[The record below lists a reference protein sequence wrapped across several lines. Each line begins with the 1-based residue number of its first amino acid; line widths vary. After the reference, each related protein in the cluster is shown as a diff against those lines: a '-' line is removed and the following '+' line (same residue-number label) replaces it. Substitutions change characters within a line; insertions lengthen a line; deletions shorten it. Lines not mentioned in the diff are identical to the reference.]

1 MNLKKSIRRIL
12 KEESKI
18 PLYVRRR
25 VDMNEIMTQ
34 FEESLESVSNLYI
47 KKRDKLKSMNSQKFT
62 HLVISHLVTEVCEKY
77 LQDNCM
83 GYFDTLWGYL
93 EDYFQ
98 QKIKERFF
106 EIELGY

>member
-1 MNLKKSIRRIL
+1 
-12 KEESKI
+12 
-18 PLYVRRR
+18 
-25 VDMNEIMTQ
+25 
-34 FEESLESVSNLYI
+34 
-47 KKRDKLKSMNSQKFT
+47 
-62 HLVISHLVTEVCEKY
+62 
-77 LQDNCM
+77 M